1 MVTKTKKETKTMNK
15 QDKEYLVE
23 KIRTQY
29 VEKEESDLDRLH
41 ELDKKVKRP
50 VSIFAYSF
58 GTLAALIAGSGMS
71 MVMTDV
77 ASSLGNTA
85 MPLGIAL
92 GALGLI
98 GALLTYPIYKKLL
111 AKRRAKYAS
120 EIIEMSEKIMN
131 S

>member
-1 MVTKTKKETKTMNK
+1 MNR

-29 VEKEESDLDRLH
+29 VEKEKSDLDRLH

-58 GTLAALIAGSGMS
+58 GTLAALIVGSGMS